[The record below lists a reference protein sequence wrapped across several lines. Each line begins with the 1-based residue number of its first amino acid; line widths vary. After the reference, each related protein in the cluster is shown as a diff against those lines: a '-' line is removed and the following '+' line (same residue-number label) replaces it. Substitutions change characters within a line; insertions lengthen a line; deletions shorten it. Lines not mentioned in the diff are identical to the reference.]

1 MLLKLRQGNYI
12 RRDKIESAKR
22 ELREGIVDM
31 NQKLDRALDI
41 LIDELEAESAA
52 CTEQALSEPKSVKVY
67 LNKNSLLAR
76 NHGLPFSA

>member
-41 LIDELEAESAA
+41 LIDELEAESGHATDA
-52 CTEQALSEPKSVKVY
+52 TVNEKSVKVY
-67 LNKNSLLAR
+67 LNKSALLPR
-76 NHGLPFSA
+76 NYDLPFSA